1 MSPNSLPIHVPGW
14 AVDYLIDLCEF
25 VNRGKA
31 PEYVGQSSI
40 KVIGQRC
47 IRETFQGSQSRF
59 QDSKRISG
67 HLFAKKGDV
76 LLNSTGTGTIGRSC
90 VFDEDMPYIA
100 DGHVTVVRPNQEKCN
115 SSLLNSLLKTKQ
127 YQQFLEVYCYTGST
141 NQIEL
146 SVAAVSKLKLC
157 LPSKKEQDAIATVL
171 DTMDEVIRRTEDV
184 LAKLRQVKAG
194 MLHDLLTHGLDE
206 NGALRDPIR
215 HPEQFQDSRLGR
227 IPKEWEVVPLS
238 TCLDLVTSGSR
249 EWAQYYATQ
258 GALFIRIGNLTRE
271 HVNLLLDDVVYVHPP
286 QSTEGARTKVLA
298 GDILVS
304 ITADI
309 GIIGCVPEGI
319 GEAFVNQHIALVRAK
334 KEFNSRWIAHY
345 LASPFYQ
352 QHFAQF
358 NDGGAKAGMNLTSVG
373 NLPVPIPR
381 RKNEQDEMVES
392 IDQIDLEI
400 KNCGE
405 ELRKLA
411 HFKQGLLH
419 DLLTGRVRIPPHLLE
434 AMQ

>member
-1 MSPNSLPIHVPGW
+1 MCDNSYDGWEQLQLGGVATLQRGFDLPIQERQVGIIPVYGSNGIDGHHNRAAVEGPG
-14 AVDYLIDLCEF
+14 
-25 VNRGKA
+25 
-31 PEYVGQSSI
+31 
-40 KVIGQRC
+40 VI
-47 IRETFQGSQSRF
+47 T
-59 QDSKRISG
+59 
-67 HLFAKKGDV
+67 
-76 LLNSTGTGTIGRSC
+76 GRSGSIGN
-90 VFDEDMPYIA
+90 VFYEKEDFWPLN
-100 DGHVTVVRPNQEKCN
+100 T
-115 SSLLNSLLKTKQ
+115 SLYVKN
-127 YQQFLEVYCYTGST
+127 FHGNEPRF
-141 NQIEL
+141 
-146 SVAAVSKLKLC
+146 VSKLLESLNLKSYAASTGVPSLNRNFIHPLRVN
-157 LPSKKEQDAIATVL
+157 LPPLAEQRAIATVL
-171 DTMDEVIRRTEDV
+171 DTMDDAIRQTEAV
-184 LAKLRQVKAG
+184 LAKLRQVKVG

-249 EWAQYYATQ
+249 GWAQYYATQ

-271 HVNLLLDDVVYVHPP
+271 LVYLLLDDVVYVHPP